1 MAYLKCFEQG
11 LCCLCKVD
19 DYCHY
24 TSDNHISLF
33 EEADIELLKSRVLDD
48 DMWSPEEMAK
58 LHKAINKR
66 ETVSNDHIEIIE
78 DDDMDFRTI
87 KAKADVLIITKAQY
101 DDIIKHDIE
110 LEEEVERLRE
120 ENKELKAYKERV
132 MKTEDLKI

>member
-1 MAYLKCFEQG
+1 
-11 LCCLCKVD
+11 
-19 DYCHY
+19 
-24 TSDNHISLF
+24 
-33 EEADIELLKSRVLDD
+33 
-48 DMWSPEEMAK
+48 MWSPEEMAK